1 MDFGVV
7 LLTQHA
13 RDRDRRECAE
23 ELREQARIVDDAG
36 YDSLWLAA
44 HHFTEDLYF
53 ENFQTLGHVAA
64 LTDDVAVGTCVA
76 ILPLH
81 NPVQLA
87 ERLGTL
93 DVLADGRLVFGA
105 GVGYRDREFDL
116 SGVPKAERGLRTTEG
131 IELLRRLWTEDD
143 VTYEGDVLTVEDASI
158 NPKPLQDGGPPIWL
172 GGGAEP
178 ALRRAADIGDGW
190 VTGSSATIEAIE
202 EMQAVYEG
210 GLDGEPGARPLR
222 REVFVAESNERAK
235 ELALPSLSAKYDKY
249 AAWGSPEDLGEDEES
264 FEEFAA
270 DRFLIGAPGTVAAG
284 IERYEERL
292 GVDHLIMRFQWPGM
306 AHDVAARS
314 MELFGDEVI
323 PAV

>member
-1 MDFGVV
+1 MNFGVV
-7 LLTQHA
+7 LLTQH
-13 RDRDRRECAE
+13 DRDRNRRDCAA
-23 ELREQARIVDDAG
+23 ELREQAQLVDREG
-36 YDSLWLAA
+36 YDSVWVAA

-53 ENFQTLGHVAA
+53 ENFQTLGHIAA
-64 LTDDVAVGTCVA
+64 LTDDVTVGTCVA

-105 GVGYRDREFDL
+105 GVGYRDREFAL
-116 SGVPKAERGLRTTEG
+116 SGVPKAERGRRTTEAIG
-131 IELLRRLWTEDD
+131 LIRRLWREDG
-143 VTYEGDVLTVEDASI
+143 VSFEGEIFDIEDASI

-178 ALRRAADIGDGW
+178 ALRRAGDIGDGW
-190 VTGSSATIEAIE
+190 VIGSSATIDAIA
-202 EMQAVYEG
+202 EMQEVYEDA
-210 GLDGEPGARPLR
+210 LTGEPHARPLR
-222 REVFVAESNERAK
+222 REVFVAETDERAK

-249 AAWGSPEDLGEDEES
+249 AAWGSPEDLGDEEES

-270 DRFLIGAPGTVAAG
+270 DRFLIGAPETVAAG
-284 IERYEERL
+284 IERYEKQL
-292 GVDHLIMRFQWPGM
+292 GVDHLVMRFQWPGM
-306 AHDVAARS
+306 DHDVAARS
-314 MELFGDEVI
+314 MELFADEVI